1 MNNFFT
7 FIQRLF
13 TKDNKNNEIQNLN
26 IQDLS
31 LFYDLSNDDV
41 FKEKNNQIILDLD
54 LDDVFYKIDKT
65 NSIIG
70 KEYLYNHIVTQK
82 TTTIDIE
89 IIEKNI
95 DYFNS
100 NPTQKRSYN
109 KNIKESKLH
118 KTNKPSLSIPETCHN
133 PISTY

>member
-82 TTTIDIE
+82 
-89 IIEKNI
+89 NNN
-95 DYFNS
+95 Y
-100 NPTQKRSYN
+100 
-109 KNIKESKLH
+109 
-118 KTNKPSLSIPETCHN
+118 
-133 PISTY
+133 